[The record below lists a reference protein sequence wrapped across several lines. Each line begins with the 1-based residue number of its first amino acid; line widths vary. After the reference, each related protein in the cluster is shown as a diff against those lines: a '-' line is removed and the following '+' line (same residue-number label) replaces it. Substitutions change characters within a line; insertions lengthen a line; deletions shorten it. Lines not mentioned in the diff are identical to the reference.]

1 MSKGKAATADKGAPA
16 SAGDASAVTATANE
30 SGELGSGAEASAA
43 VPPSGESEALSTD
56 TAPPG
61 GEGSNDSAPGS
72 ADLSQIGVYAPG
84 VYVAA
89 WPIAHDGR
97 EYAAGESLE
106 GVEFEALAILA
117 GCGAA
122 VLVK

>member
-72 ADLSQIGVYAPG
+72 ADPAAEAS
-84 VYVAA
+84 YVAA